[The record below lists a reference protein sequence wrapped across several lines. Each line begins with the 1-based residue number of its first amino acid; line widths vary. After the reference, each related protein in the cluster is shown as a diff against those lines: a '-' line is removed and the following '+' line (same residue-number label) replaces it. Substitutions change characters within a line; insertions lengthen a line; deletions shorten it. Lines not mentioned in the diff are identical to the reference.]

1 MRPSDHCL
9 RIGIVP
15 PAAADEQVVSDLAS
29 GLVRRGHRVR
39 LYSAEAGYER
49 LFRRLRADGAD
60 VVSHHAADARAI
72 ELAAGLPVLHT
83 LRVPPSA
90 GAVVRAL
97 RESSAPLTAASEY
110 IAPQWRDAVGRD
122 VQVIRDGVP
131 DFAPVT
137 ALVQPIALIAGRIER
152 EHSIA
157 SAMRAAL
164 AAGLAVHVVAEV
176 ADPAYFAREVAPLVG
191 ARVRLHAPASRRDAW
206 QRMAAS
212 AVCLATDDIAAAE
225 AQVAGCPVVG
235 YARGALP
242 EIVEQGVSGF
252 LVPAGDGAA
261 LTIAIRRALALDR
274 RGVRASGRARLLIEP
289 TLDRYEEELGA
300 LAERSRP
307 PRAQVTPHPALTSL

>member
-9 RIGIVP
+9 RIALVP
-15 PAAADEQVVSDLAS
+15 SPATDEQVVSDLAS

-39 LYSAEAGYER
+39 LYSAEEGYER

-72 ELAAGLPVLHT
+72 ELAASLHVLHT
-83 LRVPPSA
+83 MRVPPSTDA
-90 GAVVRAL
+90 LVRAL
-97 RESSAPLTAASEY
+97 RGSNAPLAAVSQY
-110 IAPQWRDAVGRD
+110 IAAQWRDAVGRD
-122 VQVIRDGVP
+122 MQLIRDGVP

-137 ALVQPIALIAGRIER
+137 GLVQPVALIAGRIER
-152 EHSIA
+152 EQRIA
-157 SAMRAAL
+157 AAMRAAL
-164 AAGLAVHVVAEV
+164 AGGLAVHIVAEV
-176 ADPAYFAREVAPLVG
+176 ADRAYFEREVAPLVG

-212 AVCLATDDIAAAE
+212 AVCLATDDITAAE
-225 AQVAGCPVVG
+225 AQVAGCPIVG

-252 LVPAGDGAA
+252 LVPPGDGAA

-274 RGVRASGRARLLIEP
+274 RAVRASGRARLLIEP
-289 TLDRYEEELGA
+289 MLDRYEEELGA
-300 LAERSRP
+300 IAERSRP
-307 PRAQVTPHPALTSL
+307 ARAQVIPHPALTSF